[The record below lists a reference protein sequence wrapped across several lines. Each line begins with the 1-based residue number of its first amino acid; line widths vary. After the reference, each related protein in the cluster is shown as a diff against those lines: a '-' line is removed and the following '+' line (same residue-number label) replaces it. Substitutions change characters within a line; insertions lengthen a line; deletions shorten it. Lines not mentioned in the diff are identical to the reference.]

1 MRLLATTAAA
11 LLLATSV
18 SAMDLGM
25 GLSLNTEV
33 TAEYKVDAENMTLTS
48 TPELAYTN
56 FGFDFAASTELALYN
71 DEFVIED
78 TFSTL
83 PTIDFTVER
92 VVMEGMTAYVET
104 SYDLDAG
111 ERGEITLGT
120 TFAF

>member
-11 LLLATSV
+11 LLLATSA

-33 TAEYKVDAENMTLTS
+33 TAEYAVDAENMTLTS
-48 TPELAYTN
+48 TPELGYTLS
-56 FGFDFAASTELALYN
+56 GFDFMASTELAIYN
-71 DEFVIED
+71 DKFVVED

>member
-11 LLLATSV
+11 LLLATSA

-33 TAEYKVDAENMTLTS
+33 TAEYAVDAEKLTLT
-48 TPELAYTN
+48 TPELGYTLS
-56 FGFDFAASTELALYN
+56 GFDITASTELAIYN
-71 DEFVIED
+71 GEFVVED

-92 VVMEGMTAYVET
+92 EVMNGLTAYVET

>member
-33 TAEYKVDAENMTLTS
+33 TGEYKVDAENMTLTS
-48 TPELAYTN
+48 TPELVYTN
-56 FGFDFAASTELALYN
+56 FGFDFAASTELAIY
-71 DEFVIED
+71 DDKFVVED

-92 VVMEGMTAYVET
+92 ELMDGLTAYVET

-111 ERGEITLGT
+111 ERGEITLGS